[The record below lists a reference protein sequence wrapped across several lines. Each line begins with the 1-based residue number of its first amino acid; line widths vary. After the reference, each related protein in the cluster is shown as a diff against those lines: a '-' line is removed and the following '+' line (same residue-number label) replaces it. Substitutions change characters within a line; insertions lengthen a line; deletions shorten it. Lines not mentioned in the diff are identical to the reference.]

1 MIGGSNDGAC
11 PVCRGPQG
19 GREFCTS
26 CRWRLEGE
34 VFLGGPTPDDL
45 RREEE
50 ALAAARA
57 EWDERA
63 AALAA
68 GDPGPAGEPGP
79 AWDRLLEELVE
90 HPDAVLWF
98 VELTDERVG
107 LIRAEADRNGIPH
120 TVDVGGAP
128 WTALVPGF
136 AEDPA
141 DRAFQ
146 LAGGIGTHPPVDR
159 AALDDAVRRLLGTL
173 LPHGRRHRTVLLTQ
187 RPDWPLLARAAEAA
201 RTLRSPDAQLG
212 PVSGGTAGVRLLLRG
227 APLHR
232 DHSLVLADVD
242 ALSGAVRP
250 EAKLLFPAGA
260 RLRPGETVTVPVTVH
275 GGVDADTLVTLPVV
289 AAGSGTPHDAVS
301 THGVRLPALRSAD
314 LTFVLHGPGEVEV
327 LLPDGSAA
335 EPVRDDLGTII
346 AALPRR
352 LARPPRLHLLLAVEL
367 GYGASPDE
375 VTARLDHARGL
386 VTALSGPEGAATGV
400 DVGLVGYYDHHVRES
415 PYAPRGTLLDT
426 LPLGPPAAAL
436 AALARWRPQRRRRD
450 TASALEDALQ
460 ALRRL
465 ATAPPWAPPGRARP
479 QRTVLV
485 LGARPPCEWAEH
497 GQGPVPACPL
507 GVDWRAELAG
517 LREAGVRVLARR
529 DGPADGR
536 PAELALQPLWDHT
549 ELAWRTIGT
558 DGTLPPGQAPA
569 ATALDLLPPWHVDG
583 PPCRLALAR
592 SLL

>member
-1 MIGGSNDGAC
+1 MIGGSNGVDRAC
-11 PVCRGPQG
+11 PVCHGPQG

-26 CRWRLEGE
+26 CRWRLEDEVHLGE
-34 VFLGGPTPDDL
+34 PTPDDL
-45 RREEE
+45 RREET

-57 EWDERA
+57 EWDEQA
-63 AALAA
+63 AVLAA

-107 LIRAEADRNGIPH
+107 LIRAEADRNGIPR
-120 TVDVGGAP
+120 TVDAGGAA
-128 WTALVPGF
+128 WTALAPGF

-159 AALDDAVRRLLGTL
+159 TVLDDAVLRLLATL

-187 RPDWPLLARAAEAA
+187 RPDWPLLARAAAAA
-201 RTLRSPDAQLG
+201 RTLRAPDAQLG
-212 PVSGGTAGVRLLLRG
+212 PTTGGVAGVRRLLRG

-275 GGVDADTLVTLPVV
+275 GGVDADTIVTLPVV
-289 AAGSGTPHDAVS
+289 AAGSDTPHDAVCA
-301 THGVRLPALRSAD
+301 HGVRLPALRSAD

-327 LLPDGSAA
+327 LLPDGSTA
-335 EPVRDDLGTII
+335 EPVRADLDTII

-367 GYGASPDE
+367 CYAASPDE
-375 VTARLDHARGL
+375 ATARIDHARDL
-386 VTALSGPEGAATGV
+386 VTALSGPEGAAAGV

-436 AALARWRPQRRRRD
+436 ATLARWRPLRRRRD
-450 TASALEDALQ
+450 TTSALEDALK
-460 ALRRL
+460 ALRQL
-465 ATAPPWAPPGRARP
+465 ATAPPWAPPGRPRP
-479 QRTVLV
+479 QRTAVI
-485 LGARPPCEWAEH
+485 LGARPPGEPT
-497 GQGPVPACPL
+497 QRDSVPACPL

-529 DGPADGR
+529 DGPTAGR
-536 PAELALQPLWDHT
+536 PTELARQPLWDHT
-549 ELAWRTIGT
+549 DLAWHTIGT
-558 DGTLPPGQAPA
+558 DGALPPGQPPA
-569 ATALDLLPPWHVDG
+569 VTALDLLPPWHVDG